1 MNKVS
6 IIILMYNNLDYNI
19 QCIESIRQYTKKESY
34 EIVVVDNGSTDGTR
48 EWLVLQKDLK
58 VVLPTENT
66 GFPKGCNLGIEA
78 AEKEN
83 DILLLNNDIVVTP
96 DWLDILTTALYSDET
111 IGAVGPTTNYAWNS
125 QSIPINYNSIQEMI
139 EFSNTINRSDKN
151 KWEQKIKLIG
161 FCLLIKRTVLNLT
174 GNLDER
180 FSPGNFEDDDLCM
193 RILEAG
199 YKMLLCHDCFIHHY
213 GNLTFNK
220 EPKKFNDVLSINSA
234 KFRAKWKFKA
244 PETDEDKYEM
254 LNQINEPKENKL
266 NILQVNSGFGVT
278 LLRAKYMYPNATTFG
293 IESDVNIAK
302 LTKNLFETST
312 KPIDELSIEFE
323 EGLFDYI
330 LLGDYLEY
338 CSNPWGLLRNLKK
351 HLKPHGYIIATIRN
365 FIHYSVIRDLLKGNL
380 TYSSNNIVD
389 NNQITFFTY
398 NDISKIAEECGY
410 QSPYVIYLYNIR
422 NEEDEK
428 FLNNL
433 CSISGEGMRWNFISY
448 KYIVKIQNK

>member
-19 QCIESIRQYTKKESY
+19 QCIESIRQFTKKGSY

-58 VVLPTENT
+58 VILPTENT
-66 GFPKGCNLGIEA
+66 GFPKGCNLGIKA

-96 DWLDILTTALYSDET
+96 NWLDILTTALYSNEN
-111 IGAVGPTTNYAWNS
+111 IGAVGPTTNYAWNC
-125 QSIPINYNSIQEMI
+125 QSIPINYNSTEEMI
-139 EFSNTINRSDKN
+139 GFSQKVNISDKS
-151 KWEQKIKLIG
+151 KWEEKIKLIG
-161 FCLLIKRTVLNLT
+161 FCLLVKREVLNIIGL
-174 GNLDER
+174 LDER

-199 YKMLLCHDCFIHHY
+199 YKMLLCRDCFIHHY

-220 EPKKFNDVLSINSA
+220 EPKKFTDVLSINSA
-234 KFRAKWKFKA
+234 KFRAKWNFKA

-254 LNQINEPKENKL
+254 LNQINEPKENAL
-266 NILQVNSGFGVT
+266 NILQINSGFGVT
-278 LLRAKYMYPNATTFG
+278 LLRAKYLYPNSNIFG
-293 IESDVNIAK
+293 IETNENIAN
-302 LTKNLFETST
+302 LTKSLFQTST
-312 KPIDELSIEFE
+312 KPINDFTIEFE
-323 EGLFDYI
+323 ETFFDYI

-338 CSNPWGLLRNLKK
+338 CNDPGRLLKELKK

-365 FIHYSVIRDLLKGNL
+365 LIHYSVIRDLFKGNF
-380 TYSSNNIVD
+380 TSIPNNIID
-389 NNQITFFTY
+389 KTQTTFFTY
-398 NDISKIAEECGY
+398 NDICKIAEESGCS
-410 QSPYVIYLYNIR
+410 SPYVIYLYNIR
-422 NEEDEK
+422 NEDDDK
-428 FLNNL
+428 FLNSI
-433 CSISGEGMRWNFISY
+433 CSIAGEDMRWNFISY